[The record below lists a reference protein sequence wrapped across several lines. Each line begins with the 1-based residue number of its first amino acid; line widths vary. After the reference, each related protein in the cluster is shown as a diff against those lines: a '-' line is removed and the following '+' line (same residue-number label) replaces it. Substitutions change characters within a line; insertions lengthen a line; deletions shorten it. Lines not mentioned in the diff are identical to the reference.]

1 MELDVRLSRNG
12 DVVVIHDDNLK
23 RITGLDARVEECS
36 TGQLRVLDAG
46 AWFDRSFRGERVPL
60 LDEVFE
66 LLANRVYYD
75 LDLKWGR
82 RGSGG
87 LEAAVIKRIR
97 AHGLE
102 DRCLLSSFN
111 PYCIRTV
118 RRLAPELPTAHI
130 YARHP
135 SLPVVLRRGWVR
147 LVIPT
152 PLVKPHSPQIRPL
165 SAFLYKYLLK
175 SKVVAWTVDD
185 LDEARRLVRLGVG
198 GIISNDPG
206 RIKTLISR

>member
-1 MELDVRLSRNG
+1 M
-12 DVVVIHDDNLK
+12 VIHDDNLK
-23 RITGLDARVEECS
+23 RTTGLDARVEECS
-36 TGQLRVLDAG
+36 TQQLRGLDAG
-46 AWFDRSFRGERVPL
+46 AWFDRPFRGERIPL

-66 LLANRVYYD
+66 LLAGRVYYD
-75 LDLKWGR
+75 IELKWGR

-87 LEAAVIKRIR
+87 LEAAVIERIR
-97 AHGLE
+97 AHGLQ
-102 DRCLLSSFN
+102 DRCLVSSFN

-135 SLPVVLRRGWVR
+135 SVPLVLRRGWAR

-152 PLVKPHSPQIRPL
+152 PLIKPHSPQIRPL
-165 SAFLYKYLLK
+165 SAFLYKYIVK
-175 SKVVAWTVDD
+175 SKVIAWTVDD
-185 LDEARRLVRLGVG
+185 ANEAIRLVRLGVA

-206 RIKTLISR
+206 RIKSLISR